1 MNKTLIVLAGG
12 ALLLPCCGCTSD
24 VSSESDADNPQ
35 TTVTSSTAVTESE
48 TTVSTSDTTT
58 TDIVTNRPDSQ
69 PDETEAVTMFQG
81 GIGDEQSA
89 ETPKPEFFVYRFQP
103 DGFAVRLAGGTYQT
117 VSCDLSAAFDH
128 RIDEEYYL
136 DDFDH
141 DGDFDLYIPA
151 SYDDDAHVLS
161 YYLFCWNAGEEKFL
175 SDPQI
180 VQAES

>member
-12 ALLLPCCGCTSD
+12 ALLLSCCGCTSD

-35 TTVTSSTAVTESE
+35 TTVTSSTAATESE
-48 TTVSTSDTTT
+48 NAVSTSDTTN
-58 TDIVTNRPDSQ
+58 TDIVTNPDSQ
-69 PDETEAVTMFQG
+69 PDVTEAVTMFQG
-81 GIGDEQSA
+81 GIGDEQTA

-103 DGFAVRLAGGTYQT
+103 DGFAVRLAGGTYQI

-161 YYLFCWNAGEEKFL
+161 YYLFCWNADEEKFL